1 MTMQRKQQLFLA
13 LAISAAALL
22 PLHVQAAGD
31 HGKHAA
37 GAATSDMAEG
47 EVRKVDKDGAK
58 LTIKHGEIKN
68 LEMPAMTMVFNVK
81 DKAMLD
87 KVQTGDKIKFKAV
100 NESGKYTVTEIQ
112 PAH

>member
-1 MTMQRKQQLFLA
+1 MQTKQRLLLA
-13 LAISAAALL
+13 LALSTAALF
-22 PLHVQAAGD
+22 PLQAQAAGD

-37 GAATSDMAEG
+37 GAATADMAEG

-81 DKAMLD
+81 DKTMLD

>member
-1 MTMQRKQQLFLA
+1 MQRKQKLFLA
-13 LAISAAALL
+13 LAVSAAALL
-22 PLHVQAAGD
+22 PLHARAAGD
-31 HGKHAA
+31 HAKHAA
-37 GAATSDMAEG
+37 GAAASDMADG
-47 EVRKVDKDGAK
+47 EVRKVDKEGAK

-100 NESGKYTVTEIQ
+100 NDSGKYTVTEIQ

>member
-1 MTMQRKQQLFLA
+1 MTMQRKQQILPA
-13 LAISAAALL
+13 LAVSIAALL
-22 PLHVQAAGD
+22 PLQVQAVGD

-47 EVRKVDKDGAK
+47 EVRKVD
-58 LTIKHGEIKN
+58 KHGEIKN

-87 KVQTGDKIKFKAV
+87 KETGDKIKFKAV
-100 NESGKYTVTEIQ
+100 NDSGKYTVTEIQ